1 MHQLISSPVRFCA
14 STLIVLALVAGRAGA
29 QGENPPASTIR
40 VTGEASVTSVPE
52 RAVIDLGVVTRA
64 KSSQQAA
71 TENARVAQN
80 VLTALRKVVGPRA
93 TIETVSYSLQPDY
106 QYPQGGGAPRITGYT
121 ATNVVRVT
129 DDDLT
134 NVGTLIDTATRAGAN
149 EVERIRF
156 TLKDES
162 AAKANALRLAA
173 LDARAKGN
181 GMASAL
187 GLQIVRVR
195 SIEESSP
202 TSRPLYEL
210 ALRAADATTPILP
223 GTIETTA
230 VVTLM
235 YEFARR

>member
-1 MHQLISSPVRFCA
+1 MHQVISSPLRFCA

-29 QGENPPASTIR
+29 QTGEPPASTIR
-40 VTGEASVTSVPE
+40 CTGEASVTSVPE
-52 RAVIDLGVVTRA
+52 RVVLDLGVVTRA
-64 KSSQQAA
+64 ASSQQAA
-71 TENARVAQN
+71 SENARVGQN
-80 VLTALRKVVGPRA
+80 VLTALRKAVGARG

-106 QYPQGGGAPRITGYT
+106 QYPQGGGAPKITGYT
-121 ATNVVRVT
+121 ATNIVRVT

-134 NVGTLIDTATRAGAN
+134 NVGAVIDTATRAGAN
-149 EVERIRF
+149 QVERIRF

-181 GMASAL
+181 ALASAL
-187 GLQIVRVR
+187 GLQVVRVR
-195 SIEESSP
+195 SIEEASP

-210 ALRAADATTPILP
+210 ALRSSPATTPILP

-230 VVTLM
+230 TVTLV
-235 YEFARR
+235 YEFTRR